1 MGMHPEPGTAT
12 ATGLTSDPAMGL
24 DMDTGTGAER
34 DTRLTKELSMSLLGC
49 LVAGFLLGF
58 LLAYQSLKKA
68 GYIRTEMER
77 RGLQGIARNG
87 LGCCHACGRQ
97 RFGFH
102 DVLVLD
108 CQACGCA
115 VVHHV
120 PPAPLTDAETALF
133 SRN

>member
-1 MGMHPEPGTAT
+1 
-12 ATGLTSDPAMGL
+12 MGL